1 LKPWRVPLQSKTFA
15 SFDFFL
21 FFRMV
26 GTRKGARTYG
36 QMSEDE
42 AEFEA
47 QPQTPLPD
55 EAQPLDQVEA
65 DEPPPEAQPPSAGE
79 TPSSEAQPP
88 RRDTHMRE
96 AQPQTPNPPE
106 AQLPGQTRS
115 GPQDPIVFVHPARTL
130 PDWGQQRPQT
140 QAPQST
146 PWTGAQPPQRT
157 APSQTSDLRS
167 LSFDLHQ
174 KLTQGSMLTGQERA
188 ALTAMLDAQLAQ
200 PVLPSPTRSVDEGT
214 VQGDAHR
221 TSRVDIETLLTRR
234 APHPAYIIPPHISG
248 TLASGQRMNQ
258 SQLFLSAQATNGGT
272 WIRETPFDLGRGTNR
287 VKGTEARFPGPWPRA
302 GHDPRNISHHLA
314 HWLTEVCRWG
324 RRLQA
329 APALIME
336 FAMEHIFDDSTRNT
350 LRQRTQHLNWD
361 DPQSIELFYDI
372 VLEMGAAL
380 GCVLRYEVALQDYLT
395 LRINDNEG
403 IIEFYVRLLNTLS
416 LVVNSPLAFTGIDVA
431 QLKVIFVTGIS
442 HRPIADG
449 SLARTLEYH
458 PRTQHTFYE
467 PWDLVWANYQV
478 SVSPPQVNS
487 PVRTPAQTLAQPGQP
502 IAAYEAVALDTPGQ
516 GRGRGQKRPRGNSPR
531 GHKTPSGTP
540 VRLTGANAVP
550 LGGSKG
556 GSTGGTPSKA
566 TRREERE
573 EIWENLPESLKPPL
587 RALRRACLA
596 PNVRTLPPAQKME
609 VAEVRDKLQAAK
621 QKASDLR
628 YTWIFCDT
636 CAYWGHESGAPEC
649 EAPSGRPR
657 P

>member
-1 LKPWRVPLQSKTFA
+1 
-15 SFDFFL
+15 
-21 FFRMV
+21 MV
-26 GTRKGARTYG
+26 GTRKGARTFG
-36 QMSEDE
+36 QMSEEED
-42 AEFEA
+42 EFEA

-65 DEPPPEAQPPSAGE
+65 DKPPQEAQPPSAGE

-88 RRDTHMRE
+88 SGDTQMRE

-106 AQLPGQTRS
+106 AQLPGPTRRS
-115 GPQDPIVFVHPARTL
+115 PQDPTPGLVHGVHPDRTI
-130 PDWGQQRPQT
+130 PAWGQQKPQA
-140 QAPQST
+140 QAPST
-146 PWTGAQPPQRT
+146 PWTGAQPPRHT
-157 APSQTSDLRS
+157 APSQTSADLRS

-188 ALTAMLDAQLAQ
+188 ALTALLDARLAQ

-214 VQGDAHR
+214 VQGDDYR
-221 TSRVDIETLLTRR
+221 TSRVDIETLLTQR
-234 APHPAYIIPPHISG
+234 APNRAHIVPPHITNV

-287 VKGTEARFPGPWPRA
+287 VKGTETLFPGKWPRT
-302 GHDPRNISHHLA
+302 GHDSRNLA
-314 HWLTEVCRWG
+314 HHFAHWFTEVCRWG

-329 APALIME
+329 APANTME
-336 FAMEHIFDDSTRNT
+336 FAIEHLFDDSTRNT
-350 LRQRTQHLNWD
+350 LRLRTQSFRWD
-361 DPQSIELFYDI
+361 DPSALEMFYDI

-380 GCVLRYEVALQDYLT
+380 GFVLRYEVALQDYLS
-395 LRINDNEG
+395 LRIRDDEG

-416 LVVNSPLAFTGIDVA
+416 LVVNSPLAFKGVDIA
-431 QLKVIFVTGIS
+431 QLKVIFVAGIS
-442 HRPIADG
+442 TRPIADA

-458 PRTQHTFYE
+458 PRTQHAFYE

-478 SVSPPQVNS
+478 SVSPPQVKDS
-487 PVRTPAQTLAQPGQP
+487 ATAQPLAQPGQP
-502 IAAYEAVALDTPGQ
+502 IAAYEAVTHDTPGQ
-516 GRGRGQKRPRGNSPR
+516 GRGRGQKRQRGNSPR
-531 GHKTPSGTP
+531 GPKTPSGHSP
-540 VRLTGANAVP
+540 RLTGGNAVP
-550 LGGSKG
+550 LGGSQG
-556 GSTGGTPSKA
+556 GTPGGTPSKA

-573 EIWENLPESLKPPL
+573 ELWENLPESLKPPL